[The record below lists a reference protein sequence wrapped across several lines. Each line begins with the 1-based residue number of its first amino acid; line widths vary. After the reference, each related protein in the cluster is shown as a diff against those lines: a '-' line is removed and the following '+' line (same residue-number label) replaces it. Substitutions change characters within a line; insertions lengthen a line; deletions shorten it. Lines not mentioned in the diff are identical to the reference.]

1 MGQIPESNTDDEA
14 GCSQG
19 PSHFHVHVLVPAT
32 PVDHALFEPG
42 VLAQAAFEVAA

>member
-19 PSHFHVHVLVPAT
+19 PSHFHVLVPAT
-32 PVDHALFEPG
+32 PVDLSLFEPR

>member
-19 PSHFHVHVLVPAT
+19 PSHFHVLVPAT
-32 PVDHALFEPG
+32 PVDHAPVEPR